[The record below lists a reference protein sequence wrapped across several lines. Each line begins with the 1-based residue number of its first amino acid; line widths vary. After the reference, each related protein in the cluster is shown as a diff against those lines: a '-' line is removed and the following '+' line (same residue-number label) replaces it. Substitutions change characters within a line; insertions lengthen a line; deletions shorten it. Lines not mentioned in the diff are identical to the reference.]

1 MMTYKGYTASLSLDP
16 DAGILTGTVAG
27 IRDVIHF
34 EARDA
39 QGLRSAFE
47 ESVDDYLSYCEKLGR
62 EPEKYPSGKFN
73 LRLGKALHRTAVAA
87 ASARGMTL
95 NGWIADIVERAAK
108 EEEEK
113 LVAINQK

>member
-39 QGLRSAFE
+39 EGLRLAFE
-47 ESVDDYLSYCEKLGR
+47 ESVNDYLSYCQNLGR

-73 LRLGKALHRTAVAA
+73 LRLGKDLHRTAVAA

-108 EEEEK
+108 KEEENLAK
-113 LVAINQK
+113 ITQR